1 MARSLGTRQGGP
13 VPASVLERAVQ
24 ECAHTLS
31 FLVHDTPVGAVVLL
45 RQVLRAIPGVA
56 LSAWLF
62 KALAYLSGRS
72 KYLLHR
78 PGSNGVRTLLNAYL
92 LLEAA
97 FALVHAWSK
106 ARGQAAS
113 SGAGAG
119 AGALAC
125 RVARAAER
133 RVFVQR
139 CLDSVRHAGDFIV
152 PWFSRADGGAVR
164 LGEIRR
170 GNLEQLFAWAFFD
183 KQPAALDAEE
193 RGEVGE
199 YLGEL
204 ARSRG
209 VELLE
214 GHNGALRCKRFT
226 HEPVESSN
234 RPLAYYLVTHLLVQR
249 VVAPLS
255 MRALGFGAMRTAPR
269 CFNYYVR
276 HAPRGT
282 GDEQQQS
289 RQQKTPIV
297 FFHGIGLGPQ
307 LYVKNLRA
315 LVQAAGG
322 ARDMLV
328 VEMPAIAQQ
337 LFPKPLLPD
346 SFVEDLRDVL
356 REEGFPAKN
365 CYAGHSYGTFV
376 MAWVVKRAPELVHSL
391 AFLDPGPFMLHNSV
405 TLQAIVY
412 ATPKS
417 RPAEMFAYYMRE
429 ELFFNNHLR
438 RDFHWRDNSLFFEQI
453 SPDTPALVIMS
464 ESDGIMPVQEVE
476 LLYKISAGKHA
487 MGHVDLLVL
496 PNAIHAFL
504 MLTSYADV
512 VAGQIENMLLAKER
526 EGAAREPA

>member
-1 MARSLGTRQGGP
+1 MNPPRSLGTRLGGP
-13 VPASVLERAVQ
+13 VPASLLERAVQ

-31 FLVHDTPVGAVVLL
+31 FLVHDTPVGLVGLL
-45 RQVLRAIPGVA
+45 RQVLRTLPGVA

-62 KALAYLSGRS
+62 KLFSYASGRS
-72 KYLLHR
+72 KHLLHR
-78 PGSNGVRTLLNAYL
+78 PGSSGVKTLLNLYL

-97 FALVHAWSK
+97 FALVHASFK
-106 ARGQAAS
+106 ARGQAAR
-113 SGAGAG
+113 SGSGTGA
-119 AGALAC
+119 AAC

-133 RVFVQR
+133 RAIVQR
-139 CLDSVRHAGDFIV
+139 CLDSVRDAGDFIV
-152 PWFSRADGGAVR
+152 PWFSRADSGAVR
-164 LGEIRR
+164 LGDIRR
-170 GNLEQLFAWAFFD
+170 GNLEQLFGWAFFD

-193 RGEVGE
+193 RCEVDE
-199 YLGEL
+199 YLAEL

-209 VELLE
+209 VALLE
-214 GHNGALRCKRFT
+214 GHNGALRCKTFT

-234 RPLAYYLVTHLLVQR
+234 RPLVYYLITHLVVQR

-255 MRALGFGAMRTAPR
+255 MRTLGFGALQTAPR

-276 HAPRGT
+276 RARSG
-282 GDEQQQS
+282 GAG
-289 RQQKTPIV
+289 KTPIV

-315 LVQAAGG
+315 LVQVAGG

-346 SFVEDLRDVL
+346 SFVQDLRAVL
-356 REEGFPAKN
+356 RAEGFEGKA
-365 CYAGHSYGTFV
+365 CFVGHSYGTFV
-376 MAWVVKRAPELVHSL
+376 QAWVVKRAPELVHSL

-405 TLQAIVY
+405 ALQAIVY
-412 ATPKS
+412 ATPQS

-438 RDFHWRDNSLFFEQI
+438 RDFQWRDNSLFFEQI

-476 LLYKISAGKHA
+476 LLYKLSKDKHD

-496 PNAIHAFL
+496 PDAIHAFV

-512 VAGQIENMLLAKER
+512 VAGQIENMLLAKESGLLAPR
-526 EGAAREPA
+526 AAV